1 MLSLN
6 NRLVLEQYKKQEI
19 KLEVKGGFA
28 TMAHKVSLKPL
39 KVLVDAK
46 LPDGTLIPKGSTA
59 YVREEYLH
67 LNSVAGKTGGVTIPT
82 FSNAEI
88 HSEPFIVIDL
98 INVDIVDI
106 ASIVSL
112 NSINGVNL
120 NAPPNS
126 AGGIF
131 NGPTSTGN

>member
-28 TMAHKVSLKPL
+28 QMAHKISLKPL

-46 LPDGTLIPKGSTA
+46 LPDGTLIPAGSIA

-67 LNSVAGKTGGVTIPT
+67 LNSTAGRTGGMTIPT
-82 FSNAEI
+82 FSNQEI
-88 HSEPFIVIDL
+88 HAEPFIVIDL
-98 INVDIVDI
+98 VNVDIIDTTSHVTI
-106 ASIVSL
+106 K
-112 NSINGVNL
+112 NL
-120 NAPPNS
+120 NNGHVELVGEVTKS
-126 AGGIF
+126 AF
-131 NGPTSTGN
+131 STGN